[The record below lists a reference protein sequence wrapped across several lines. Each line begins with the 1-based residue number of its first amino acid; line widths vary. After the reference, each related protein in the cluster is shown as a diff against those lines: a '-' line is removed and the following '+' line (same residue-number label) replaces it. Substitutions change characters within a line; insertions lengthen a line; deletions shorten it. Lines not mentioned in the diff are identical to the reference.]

1 MSARAAAAVIGIVFG
16 VVLSW
21 SGMSN
26 PDVLRSGLLF
36 ESSYLLLFF
45 GAAVTTAFAGL
56 ALLRRA
62 RTRALITREPIA
74 WAPVA
79 PERRHVVGSV
89 LFGIGWGVAN
99 VCPGPI
105 AAQLGQGVAWSI
117 CTTVGLV
124 IGIMLFLRAQ
134 ERGYA
139 GRATSRRASYAS
151 SKPPAS
157 AASISIHDPASR

>member
-36 ESSYLLLFF
+36 ESSYLVLFF

-105 AAQLGQGVAWSI
+105 AAQLGQGVAWSV
-117 CTTVGLV
+117 CTTVV
-124 IGIMLFLRAQ
+124 PPAAAPRTRA
-134 ERGYA
+134 A
-139 GRATSRRASYAS
+139 SRR
-151 SKPPAS
+151 PA
-157 AASISIHDPASR
+157 PRASRSTTLHRDNGRRRGR